1 MAVEDFLSQESVD
14 AYAELA
20 TATQPLDRLRGIR
33 SLVAALEADAASLT
47 AVRAA
52 LDAGATWDDVAAAA
66 GLGATAAKWRWQGSD
81 EDIETRLEA
90 GRKRSARPSSK
101 PTDLPGVS
109 VAEAAKRLG
118 VSVQAVYL
126 RITRGT
132 LIAETVTLEDGRSYR
147 RVMNLSTSGGDEG

>member
-1 MAVEDFLSQESVD
+1 MAVEEFLSQETVD

-20 TATQPLDRLRGIR
+20 SATQPLDRLRGIR
-33 SLVAALEADAASLT
+33 SLVTALEADAASLT
-47 AVRAA
+47 AVRSAI
-52 LDAGATWDDVAAAA
+52 DAGATWNEVAAAA
-66 GLGATAAKWRWQGSD
+66 GLGAAAAKWRWQGTDD
-81 EDIETRLEA
+81 EIETRLEA

-132 LIAETVTLEDGRSYR
+132 LIAETVTLDDGRSYR
-147 RVMNLSTSGGDEG
+147 RVMNLSTSGADER

>member
-1 MAVEDFLSQESVD
+1 MAVEEFLSQETVD

-20 TATQPLDRLRGIR
+20 SATQPLDRLRGIR
-33 SLVAALEADAASLT
+33 SLVTALEADAASLT

-52 LDAGATWDDVAAAA
+52 IDAGATWNEVAAAA
-66 GLGATAAKWRWQGSD
+66 GLGAAAAKWRWQGTD
-81 EDIETRLEA
+81 DDIETRLEA

-132 LIAETVTLEDGRSYR
+132 LIAETVTLDDGRSYR
-147 RVMNLSTSGGDEG
+147 RVMNLSTSGADER

>member
-1 MAVEDFLSQESVD
+1 MAVKDFLSQESVD

>member
-1 MAVEDFLSQESVD
+1 MAVEDFLSQDTVD

-20 TATQPLDRLRGIR
+20 SATQPLDRLRGIR
-33 SLVAALEADAASLT
+33 SLVTALEADAASLT

-52 LDAGATWDDVAAAA
+52 IDAGATWNEVAAAA
-66 GLGATAAKWRWQGSD
+66 GLGAAAAKWRWQGTD
-81 EDIETRLEA
+81 DDIETRLEA

-132 LIAETVTLEDGRSYR
+132 LIAKTVTLDDGRSYR
-147 RVMNLSTSGGDEG
+147 RVMNLSTSGADER

>member
-1 MAVEDFLSQESVD
+1 MAVEDFLSRQTVD

-20 TATQPLDRLRGIR
+20 SATQPLDRLRGIR
-33 SLVAALEADAASLT
+33 SLVTALEADAASLT

-52 LDAGATWDDVAAAA
+52 IDAGATWDDVAAAA
-66 GLGATAAKWRWQGSD
+66 GLGAAAAKWRWQGTD
-81 EDIETRLEA
+81 DDIETRLEA

-132 LIAETVTLEDGRSYR
+132 LIAETVTLDDGRSYR
-147 RVMNLSTSGGDEG
+147 RVMNLSTSGAGER

>member
-1 MAVEDFLSQESVD
+1 MAVKDFLSQKTVD

-20 TATQPLDRLRGIR
+20 TATQPLDRLRCIR